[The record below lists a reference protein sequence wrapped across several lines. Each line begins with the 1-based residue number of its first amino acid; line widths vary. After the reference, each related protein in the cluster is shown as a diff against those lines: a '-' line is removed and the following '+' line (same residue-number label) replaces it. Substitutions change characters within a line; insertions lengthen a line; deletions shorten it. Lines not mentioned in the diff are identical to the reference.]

1 MTGMRLRTVPL
12 LVMAL
17 AVGNGCR
24 SGPERIDAAFEAAS
38 EAYTDAMASLG
49 AASDLVEA
57 ARDRWRR
64 LRPEDALRPEA
75 VAASV
80 EDIAAVCGDAAR
92 AWDAAPGGAPR

>member
-57 ARDRWRR
+57 ARGP
-64 LRPEDALRPEA
+64 L
-75 VAASV
+75 AA
-80 EDIAAVCGDAAR
+80 AAAGGR
-92 AWDAAPGGAPR
+92 APAGSGGGVR